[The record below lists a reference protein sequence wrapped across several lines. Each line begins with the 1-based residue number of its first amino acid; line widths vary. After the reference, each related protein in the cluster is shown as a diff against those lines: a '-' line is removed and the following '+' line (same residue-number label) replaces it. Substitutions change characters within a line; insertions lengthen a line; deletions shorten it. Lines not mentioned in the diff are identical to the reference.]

1 MPTRRR
7 RRWRRRGRRR
17 RWRRW
22 GCPHDVAV
30 VMSSLMRRRSV
41 MPSRCR
47 HDCSDEC
54 DSGEERDDQFLLHN
68 TPSFLFSGLVNECAN
83 DASDNC
89 RAENC
94 PAVCLVVFD
103 VNDARRGRRRRS
115 GMPHGSRM
123 VGRCAVAGDVGAV
136 RLPRLRGG
144 CLLRRGGLLMLLGG
158 SRSLAAPRCGS
169 RQSRAANRHTR
180 ECRDCHLDDL
190 LVHVTPT
197 FPGFLPLH
205 KARREKWW
213 FLTQNL
219 Y

>member
-1 MPTRRR
+1 
-7 RRWRRRGRRR
+7 
-17 RWRRW
+17 
-22 GCPHDVAV
+22 
-30 VMSSLMRRRSV
+30 MS
-41 MPSRCR
+41 SRCR
-47 HDCSDEC
+47 HDCSGEC

-68 TPSFLFSGLVNECAN
+68 TPSFLFGGLVNESAN
-83 DASDNC
+83 DAPDDC
-89 RAENC
+89 RAEHG

-103 VNDARRGRRRRS
+103 VNDARRGRRRRRRG
-115 GMPHGSRM
+115 GMPHGCRVVSR
-123 VGRCAVAGDVGAV
+123 CSVASDLWAV
-136 RLPRLRGG
+136 RLSWLRGG
-144 CLLRRGGLLMLLGG
+144 CLLGRGGLLMLLGG
-158 SRSLAAPRCGS
+158 SRSLAAARCGS